1 MNLLSEKKFLITGV
15 ANHRSI
21 AFGIARSLQKYGAE
35 LAFTYQNKQFKNRV
49 KKIANQFKSKIVLPC
64 DVTQDSNIK
73 DLFSELS
80 TIWPKFDGLVHSIC
94 YAPSNQFSGNYI
106 DCITRESFHIAHEI
120 SSYSFVALAQACRHM
135 LNQTAAL
142 ITISYVGAE
151 RTVTHYNVMGVAK
164 ASLEANVR
172 YMAHSFGKLG
182 VRVNAISAGPILTLA
197 SSGIKNFR
205 QLKTYHETVSP
216 LRSGELRI
224 EEIGNA
230 AVFLCSHLSAGITG
244 EILHV
249 DRGFSITAININ
261 NPSHNESKK
270 YQNSF

>member
-1 MNLLSEKKFLITGV
+1 MNLLSQKKILITGV

-35 LAFTYQNKQFKNRV
+35 LAFTYQNEQLKKRV

-64 DVTQDSNIK
+64 DVTHDSKIK
-73 DLFSELS
+73 ALFSELS
-80 TIWPKFDGLVHSIC
+80 TRWPKFDGLVHCIC

-142 ITISYVGAE
+142 ITISYVGSE
-151 RTVTHYNVMGVAK
+151 RIVTNYNVMGVAK

-197 SSGIKNFR
+197 SSAIKNFR
-205 QLKTYHETVSP
+205 KLKNYHETVSP
-216 LRSGELRI
+216 LLTSPDRRGEVRR

-230 AVFLCSHLSAGITG
+230 AVFLCSHLSEGITG

-261 NPSHNESKK
+261 NSHNESKK
-270 YQNSF
+270 N